1 LFFFKMNNES
11 LLTKVLKSVFFRNAQ
26 GKAGKYA
33 GNTSRMMGLA
43 TDVVKKLQ
51 VVGFREGLSEFSKNV
66 QLLIRLIRATANGS
80 YKGLPWKSLL
90 SVIAVLLY
98 FVSPIDIIPDFL
110 PVIGIADD
118 VALVFWLFRTIASDI
133 AKFSEWE
140 KHEKIIKIG

>member
-1 LFFFKMNNES
+1 MNNES

-118 VALVFWLFRTIASDI
+118 VALVFWLFRTIAADI

>member
-1 LFFFKMNNES
+1 MNNES